1 MSPTESSTS
10 PILSS
15 TTTTA
20 NSPRQF
26 PKSKLVFISMTVLL
40 SLLLIFFI
48 TSSASTRHRH
58 ASTAHREVCRASRNP
73 TACQASL
80 TNSPT
85 VLLAVQSAVAV
96 SSRNLDTAVGMVQDV
111 LADRNRSDAARTCLE
126 ILRYARHRMNL
137 TGEALARE
145 GGLGDAR
152 AWASG
157 ALAYEYG
164 CMAGLKSVN
173 ETETAGFLNSSL
185 IPSTS
190 DVLGM
195 LASYSAFG
203 EKTELWAPPRTE
215 REGFWEPLVSYS
227 SSSSS
232 SSYFSRGVELGLEA
246 NVSVCREGGPCDYGT
261 VQEAVDAAP
270 NNSDWRFVIGIK
282 AGVYEET
289 VRVPLEKKNVVL
301 LGQGMANTVITANAS
316 VAHHGLT
323 TYNTATVG
331 VLGDGFMASGLTIQN
346 TAGPDAHQAVAFRSD
361 SDLSIIQNCQFI
373 GNQDTLYAH
382 SLRQYYKSCRILG
395 NIDFIFGHS
404 ASFFEDCLI
413 LVTPRQVDPE
423 KGENNVVTAHARIDP
438 GQSTGFVFRNC
449 VINGTD
455 AYMRLYHAK
464 PGVHK
469 NFLGRPWKEY
479 SRTVFINCTLEALI
493 APDGWMPWDG
503 DFAFSTLYFGEFG
516 NTGPGSNVSGRVNW
530 SSQIPTEHV
539 NSYTLENFIQGDRWV
554 TASS

>member
-1 MSPTESSTS
+1 MRPTESPTS

-15 TTTTA
+15 STTTA
-20 NSPRQF
+20 TTNPRQF

-58 ASTAHREVCRASRNP
+58 PSTAHREVCRASRNP

-80 TNSPT
+80 TTNSPT
-85 VLLAVQSAVAV
+85 VLLAVQSAVAI
-96 SSRNLDTAVGMVQDV
+96 SSQNLDTAVGMVHHV
-111 LADRNRSDAARTCLE
+111 LADLNRSDAARTCLE
-126 ILRYARHRMNL
+126 ILGYARHRMNL
-137 TGEALARE
+137 TGEALAYTSPA
-145 GGLGDAR
+145 LGDAR

-164 CMAGLKSVN
+164 CLAGLKNVN
-173 ETETAGFLNSSL
+173 ETEASGFLNSSL
-185 IPSTS
+185 IPSTA

-215 REGFWEPLVSYS
+215 REGFWEPLVS
-227 SSSSS
+227 SS
-232 SSYFSRGVELGLEA
+232 SSYYSSSFFPSDFSRP
-246 NVSVCREGGPCDYGT
+246 NVSVCREGGQCDYGT
-261 VQEAVDAAP
+261 VQEAVDSAP

-282 AGVYEET
+282 AGMYEET

-301 LGQGMANTVITANAS
+301 LGQGMGNTVITANAS
-316 VAHHGLT
+316 VGHHGLT

-346 TAGPDAHQAVAFRSD
+346 TAGPEAHQAVAFRSD
-361 SDLSIIQNCQFI
+361 SDLSIIQNCEFI

-413 LVTPRQVDPE
+413 LVAPRQVDPE

-455 AYMRLYHAK
+455 EYMRLYRAK
-464 PGVHK
+464 PDVHK

-479 SRTVFINCTLEALI
+479 SRTLFINCTLEALI

-503 DFAFSTLYFGEFG
+503 EFALGTLYFGEFG
-516 NTGPGSNVSGRVNW
+516 NTGPGSNVSGRVGW
-530 SSQIPTEHV
+530 SSQIPAEHV
-539 NSYTLENFIQGDRWV
+539 NSYTLENFIQGNRWV